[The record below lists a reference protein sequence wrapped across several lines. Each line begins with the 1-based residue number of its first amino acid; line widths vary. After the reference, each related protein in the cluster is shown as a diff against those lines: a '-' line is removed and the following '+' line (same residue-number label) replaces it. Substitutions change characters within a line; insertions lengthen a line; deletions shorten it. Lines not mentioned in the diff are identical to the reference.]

1 VVRNNRWVTQPGI
14 EEPRRPRRGG
24 ESRSVLVLMAT
35 TFTAAIGFVVAAVI
49 IASVLGSSNV
59 ATVASVSGPVVARV
73 DAQLV
78 DINTQID
85 GGEGAAAGTGMVL
98 TPSGV
103 VLTNN
108 HVIQEASSIEA
119 TDIGNGQTY
128 AAKVIGYDE
137 RRDIAVLQLEGA
149 SGLASVTLGDS
160 ASVTRGGRI
169 ITIGNAGGVGGR
181 PAARSGTVVALNQA
195 ITVSDDL
202 DDSSEHLSQLIKVDG
217 DLQPGDSGGP
227 MVNASGAVVGMDTA
241 ASTSFQFSR
250 QTTGEDFAIAIDAVK
265 QIAMQIRDGRGSS
278 AIHIGPTAFIGVYI
292 ASQPASNAAG
302 AAVYEAIP
310 NSAAASAGVR
320 GGDVIT
326 SLGGRPVSSAND
338 LTEALVPYRPG
349 QRVTLGW
356 LNGVDVPQSATITL
370 GVGPAA

>member
-1 VVRNNRWVTQPGI
+1 
-14 EEPRRPRRGG
+14 
-24 ESRSVLVLMAT
+24 MAT

-98 TPSGV
+98 TPSGM

-108 HVIQEASSIEA
+108 HVIQEASNIEA

-227 MVNASGAVVGMDTA
+227 MVNASGAVVAMDTA

-250 QTTGEDFAIAIDAVK
+250 QTTGQDFAIAIDAVK